1 MYEMIKRALKI
12 VAASWLLALAFC
24 PANRAL
30 VAAQSTARIAPSPT
44 PEYTFRVIHV
54 FPHDPAAFTQG
65 LFYHDGVLYEGTGLN
80 GRSSLRKVRL
90 ETGQVLA
97 KVDLPQ
103 EYFGEGIALLKNEI
117 VQLTWQSQTGF
128 VYNATDLRLLRRFSY
143 RGEGWGLTTNG
154 TDFFMSDG
162 SSEIR
167 VLDGATLREKRL
179 LKVRDGSTP
188 VTKLNELEF
197 VEGEIYANVW
207 QTDRIARISPR
218 TGRVIGWIDLS
229 GLLSSVYKLETG
241 AVLNGIAYDAAK
253 KRLFVTGKLWP
264 SVFEIRIVPKAP
276 R

>member
-1 MYEMIKRALKI
+1 MTKRALTI
-12 VAASWLLALAFC
+12 IAPSWLLVLIFC
-24 PANRAL
+24 TASW
-30 VAAQSTARIAPSPT
+30 AQVSGKSNPGTAPSRT
-44 PEYTFRVIHV
+44 PEYTFKVAHV

-65 LFYHDGVLYEGTGLN
+65 LFYHDGFLYEGTGLN

-90 ETGQVLA
+90 ETGEVLA
-97 KVDLPQ
+97 KMDLPQ
-103 EYFGEGIALLKNEI
+103 EFFGEGIALLKNEI

-128 VYNATDLRLLRRFSY
+128 VYNLSNLHQLRRFSY
-143 RGEGWGLTTNG
+143 RGEGWGLTSNG
-154 TDFFMSDG
+154 ADFFMSDG

-179 LKVRDGSTP
+179 VRVRDGGLP
-188 VTKLNELEF
+188 VTQLNELEF
-197 VEGEIYANVW
+197 VEGEIFANVW

-218 TGRVIGWIDLS
+218 TGRVVGWIDLT
-229 GLLSSVYKLETG
+229 GLLSSVYKRESG

-264 SVFEIRIVPKAP
+264 SVFEIQLVPKAP